1 MKDPW
6 IFITTSKSLKKVP
19 AAANASALYNDAE
32 DFLENWEN
40 YATGILSVVMTIHTN
55 KQKFSYGRQL
65 KLEDKF

>member
-32 DFLENWEN
+32 DFLEN
-40 YATGILSVVMTIHTN
+40 
-55 KQKFSYGRQL
+55 
-65 KLEDKF
+65 